1 MKYKSMY
8 IFGIHTSKFE
18 YSQKLENIVLAIK
31 IYNRSCFK
39 SLKVISACY
48 LGNRD
53 LQPSALKKERYSG
66 EEVYFYVNLSCKT

>member
-1 MKYKSMY
+1 MKYVQ
-8 IFGIHTSKFE
+8 IWNTSKFE

-53 LQPSALKKERYSG
+53 LQPSALKKRKVFWRGSVLLREFI
-66 EEVYFYVNLSCKT
+66 V